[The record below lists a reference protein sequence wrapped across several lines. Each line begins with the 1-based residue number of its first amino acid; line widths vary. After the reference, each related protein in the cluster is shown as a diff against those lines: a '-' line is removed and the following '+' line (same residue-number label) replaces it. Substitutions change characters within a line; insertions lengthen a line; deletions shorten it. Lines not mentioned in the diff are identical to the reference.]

1 MKHTNKENVM
11 EDTAR
16 KKIEILGPGCTRCK
30 ETYRVVQQVVEA
42 DHLKVDVEKVESV
55 ERMIEL
61 GLLAT
66 PGVAVDGK
74 VIFSGRIPKADE
86 IRKLLAGA

>member
-1 MKHTNKENVM
+1 M
-11 EDTAR
+11 ESTGR
-16 KKIEILGPGCTRCK
+16 KKIEILGPGCNRCK

-42 DHLKVDVEKVESV
+42 DQLEADVEKVESL

-74 VIFSGRIPKADE
+74 VVLSGRIPKADE
-86 IRKLLAGA
+86 IRELLAGA

>member
-1 MKHTNKENVM
+1 MENV
-11 EDTAR
+11 AR
-16 KKIEILGPGCTRCK
+16 RKIEVLGPGCSRCK
-30 ETYRVVQQVVEA
+30 ETYRVVRQVVEA
-42 DHLKVDVEKVESV
+42 DHLAADVEKVESL

-74 VIFSGRIPKADE
+74 VVVSGRIPKADE
-86 IRKLLAGA
+86 VRRLLAGA

>member
-1 MKHTNKENVM
+1 MKYGNKENVM
-11 EDTAR
+11 ENIAR
-16 KKIEILGPGCTRCK
+16 RKIEVLGPGCARCK
-30 ETYRVVQQVVEA
+30 ETYRVVRQVVETE
-42 DHLKVDVEKVESV
+42 HLDVDVEKVESM

-74 VIFSGRIPKADE
+74 VVLSGRIPKVDE
-86 IRKLLAGA
+86 VRKLLAGV